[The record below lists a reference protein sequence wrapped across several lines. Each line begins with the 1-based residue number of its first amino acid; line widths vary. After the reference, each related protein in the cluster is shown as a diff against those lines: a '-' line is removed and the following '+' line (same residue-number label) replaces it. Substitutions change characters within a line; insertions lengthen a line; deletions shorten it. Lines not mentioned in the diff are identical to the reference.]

1 MTIRY
6 LLSIFTSLLIT
17 QVSAQ
22 YSYSDNVV
30 ATVNIQ
36 STLTL
41 SITNN
46 SGTSFT
52 INNAAAT
59 NGFTVSNFNT
69 VAIKSNTSWG
79 LYVSSATPYFSAS
92 GSNAS
97 SNMPASVITIG
108 KSGQSPGIKL
118 STTPQLLASGNRGLP
133 SISGNTFNL
142 SFSANPGYD
151 YGPGIYNLTISYT
164 LTAQ

>member
-1 MTIRY
+1 MKYLCILFCFLTIR
-6 LLSIFTSLLIT
+6 
-17 QVSAQ
+17 VSAQ
-22 YSYSDNVV
+22 YSYSDEIV
-30 ATVNIQ
+30 ATVTIQ
-36 STLTL
+36 SSLSL

-52 INNAAAT
+52 INNSTAST
-59 NGFTVSNFNT
+59 GYSVSNFNT
-69 VAIKSNTSWG
+69 VAVKSNTNWS
-79 LYVSSATPYFSAS
+79 LYVSAATPYFSAS
-92 GSNAS
+92 GSNSS

-108 KSGQSPGIKL
+108 KTGQSTGISL

-142 SFSANPGYD
+142 SFLANPGYN

-164 LTAQ
+164 LTPQ